1 MEKENRRVSKIIF
14 QNRRVRRSFPYLCL
28 LSILT
33 LSFFSKQQLLADEP
47 NQFQHNCKEIKLN
60 DYSDFIFHQIQ
71 NSSSI
76 KPNQINCSDL
86 AEINNLDPEKL
97 VITTGRKNRES
108 VVCLSDNK
116 SKPCTYVI
124 ASFQNN
130 IYPSKALLQTFNA
143 HETHSDTLNETT
155 SRIFLRPYEMV
166 SKARTQSQNT
176 NKKTKLKR

>member
-1 MEKENRRVSKIIF
+1 MSKSFLKNRIE
-14 QNRRVRRSFPYLCL
+14 RRRRRSFSFLCL

-86 AEINNLDPEKL
+86 AQINSLDPEKL
-97 VITTGRKNRES
+97 FITTGRKNRES

-116 SKPCTYVI
+116 SKPCAYVI

-130 IYPSKALLQTFNA
+130 IYPSTALLKIFNVN
-143 HETHSDTLNETT
+143 ETHSDTLNETT
-155 SRIFLRPYEMV
+155 SRIYLRPYEMV
-166 SKARTQSQNT
+166 SKARNQSQNQ